1 MLLEGQ
7 ALAVLRSTGLSR
19 KISFAVIFKDFVHPI
34 DYCVHLFLSKL
45 DGSFVVLDLV
55 WALSIHVSFCFN

>member
-55 WALSIHVSFCFN
+55 